1 MRLIA
6 WMLALWGALVGGAAH
21 AGPLIIAPTTV
32 EVAPGKASAVVEVLN
47 DSDTPVDL
55 QFRPYRWSQAH
66 GHDELT
72 PTADL
77 VVSPAIAT
85 VAPRTRQ
92 TFRVL
97 RMSGAEGGGEQSYRL
112 KLNEIPRAVDRA
124 VAINLEFSIPVF
136 FGSGP
141 PARLEWGS
149 DGAGVT
155 LTNSGGRRVKL
166 GQLALERP
174 GGGSVALVGASSS
187 YLLAGSTRRFRL
199 ANPAPG
205 GGRLVGTS
213 DAGPIDVAQPAL
225 AAR

>member
-6 WMLALWGALVGGAAH
+6 WMLTLFAALIGGAAH
-21 AGPLIIAPTTV
+21 AGPLVIAPTTV

-47 DSDTPVDL
+47 DSDEPVDL
-55 QFRPYRWSQAH
+55 QFRPYRWSQAD
-66 GHDELT
+66 GRDQLT

-85 VAPRTRQ
+85 VAPHARQ

-97 RMSGAEGGGEQSYRL
+97 RTVSADGAGEQSYRL
-112 KLNEIPRAVDRA
+112 KLNQIPRAIGRA

-136 FGSGP
+136 FGSGAP
-141 PARLEWGS
+141 PRLEWSS

-155 LTNSGGRRVKL
+155 LTNRGGRRVKL

-187 YLLAGSTRRFRL
+187 YLLAGSTRRFPL